1 MELTEDDLNRQK
13 ELPVKIAELEKALD
27 NMSYADL
34 KAIAPIVS
42 IKIAER
48 EKAEKNAV
56 KVELAA
62 LAKSKGFEMADLYGD
77 APKVTKEKKTVPP
90 KYRNPADAA
99 QTWTGRGRKPKWV
112 VEALASGGTLDDF
125 LIRD

>member
-1 MELTEDDLNRQK
+1 M
-13 ELPVKIAELEKALD
+13 KIAELEKALD

-42 IKIAER
+42 IKIVER
-48 EKAEKNAV
+48 EKVEKNAV

-77 APKVTKEKKTVPP
+77 APKAAKEKKTVPP

-125 LIRD
+125 LIQD